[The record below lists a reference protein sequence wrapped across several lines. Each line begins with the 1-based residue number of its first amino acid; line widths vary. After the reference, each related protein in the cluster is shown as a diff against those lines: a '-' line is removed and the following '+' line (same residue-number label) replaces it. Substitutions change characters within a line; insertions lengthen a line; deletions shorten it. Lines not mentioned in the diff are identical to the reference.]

1 MERETLMKI
10 ITYRRVVVARAACPV
25 CHEPAAPRPPRRW
38 LTAHGPRPAWSH
50 VDGEPLCPVVG
61 AAGYRPARRPCLVTM
76 LRPAR
81 PRRSRAVARRTVTR
95 HRLMSATGAP
105 APGGAEVYLVAGGD
119 MVAVFDS
126 ADAAGI
132 MALTMTGANL
142 EPVTLRTT
150 EADWE
155 QARAVLRSQQPHIT
169 VTDARSGR
177 AAGAP

>member
-1 MERETLMKI
+1 M
-10 ITYRRVVVARAACPV
+10 
-25 CHEPAAPRPPRRW
+25 
-38 LTAHGPRPAWSH
+38 
-50 VDGEPLCPVVG
+50 VG
-61 AAGYRPARRPCLVTM
+61 ANGYRPARRPCLVTV

-81 PRRSRAVARRTVTR
+81 PRRSRAVPGRAVARRTVAR
-95 HRLMSATGAP
+95 YRLTGTTGAP
-105 APGGAEVYLVAGGD
+105 VPGGAEVFLVAGGD

-155 QARAVLRSQQPHIT
+155 QALAVLRSQQPHIT
-169 VTDARSGR
+169 VTDARSAR
-177 AAGAP
+177 PAGAP